1 LKSRLFCG
9 RAQTAFAARCGAK
22 RCYPYT
28 DDPLDRLEKIV
39 VALTSDIAE
48 SAKEGNHSM
57 HDDSVSSSLMMTFSR
72 KRRGEAYLACA
83 QTH

>member
-1 LKSRLFCG
+1 VNFVRCPGQPAHLFG
-9 RAQTAFAARCGAK
+9 GQ
-22 RCYPYT
+22 YT

-57 HDDSVSSSLMMTFSR
+57 HDDSVSSSLMMTLMWM
-72 KRRGEAYLACA
+72 RRGEAYLACA
-83 QTH
+83 QIH